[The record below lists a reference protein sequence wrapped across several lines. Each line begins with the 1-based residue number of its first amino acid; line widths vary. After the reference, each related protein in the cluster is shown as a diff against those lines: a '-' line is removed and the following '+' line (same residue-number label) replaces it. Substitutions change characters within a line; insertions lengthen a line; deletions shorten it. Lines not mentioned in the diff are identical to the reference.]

1 MRRREPGFPIFRAEH
16 EMVVQREMRRSHAG
30 SFQIGRRMAIA
41 NSAPVPEARKKL
53 AGGATTGS
61 ARPTTPNRRR
71 ALEGREKGTRGVRRA
86 ISPGDIR
93 TLLAPLPG
101 RIPNLGWWGGP
112 VPVVP
117 GRSATFTT
125 G

>member
-1 MRRREPGFPIFRAEH
+1 M
-16 EMVVQREMRRSHAG
+16 
-30 SFQIGRRMAIA
+30 
-41 NSAPVPEARKKL
+41 PEARKKL

-61 ARPTTPNRRR
+61 ARPTTPNHHR
-71 ALEGREKGTRGVRRA
+71 ALEGREKGTRGLA
-86 ISPGDIR
+86 GNITQGML

-101 RIPNLGWWGGP
+101 RSPNREWWGGSF
-112 VPVVP
+112 PVVP